1 MIAVIFEV
9 WPKPERRQEYLD
21 IAGTLRRHL
30 ETIDGFKT
38 RTPFFSE
45 VNLHVDYALRLGGG
59 RRVTLIGDLFNLFN
73 QKTVLDYNNFT
84 ESTFASPN
92 PNFGQPRSLAD
103 GPAIQ
108 APFGVRLGLR
118 YAF

>member
-1 MIAVIFEV
+1 LTPLAANPNYRTAGEI
-9 WPKPERRQEYLD
+9 PEGPR
-21 IAGTLRRHL
+21 GSGF
-30 ETIDGFKT
+30 ETIDGFRT

-45 VNLHVDYALRLGGG
+45 VNLHVDYALGFGGG
-59 RRVTLIGDLFNLFN
+59 RRITFIGDLFNLFN
-73 QKTVLDYNNFT
+73 QKTVLDYDNFT

-108 APFGVRLGLR
+108 APFGVRLGVR
-118 YAF
+118 YSF